1 MNSRKTMNDLPG
13 KSEKTEINFR
23 KAAILQFASR
33 YANVILQLVL
43 TAVLARLL
51 TPNEYGV
58 MAGVAIFTNLFGI
71 LGDMGLGPAIIQ
83 YKQLTKSDYGGLF
96 VFSIVLGSVLSVIF
110 VVLGFPISQF
120 FNEPSYVSLCA
131 WSAVSILFGTMNMV
145 PNGILLKKKRFDIIG
160 IRLIITTVI
169 GGIVA
174 IILAVMGAGTMA
186 LVWNINIVSISIFIW
201 NVVSIKDEIN
211 LTDIAIIKP
220 LKLVAKYSV
229 YQAGF
234 GIVNYFSRN
243 LDHLIIGKV
252 FGSVALG
259 LYDKSYKLTS
269 YPIQFI
275 PGVLGSILQ
284 PYLSKYQN
292 NREEIYKVQR
302 QLLYLLSIL
311 GAGISFTFMLCGK
324 EIVYF
329 FYGSQWLSSVPLFT
343 ILSFSIT
350 FQMVNNITGGILQ
363 SAGKTDYLF
372 RQGITATMVMLV
384 MLLVGALTRDLYRL
398 TILITIGFALQT
410 FTVAYY
416 TTVKT
421 FKHTFFSFFK
431 PVIRAFLPALVIF
444 IPFAFLKFYYD
455 FSTANEILSLL
466 TYGLSFIASYCF
478 WIWRSGGL
486 SVVVHAFSKR

>member
-1 MNSRKTMNDLPG
+1 MNDFPG
-13 KSEKTEINFR
+13 KSKRTEINFR

-43 TAVLARLL
+43 TAILARLL

-96 VFSIVLGSVLSVIF
+96 VFSIILGIVLSVVF
-110 VVLGFPISQF
+110 VALGFPISQF

-211 LTDIAIIKP
+211 LTDIVIIKP

-284 PYLSKYQN
+284 PYLAKYEN
-292 NREEIYKVQR
+292 DREKIYQVQMK
-302 QLLYLLSIL
+302 LIFLLSSL
-311 GAGISFTFMLCGK
+311 GVVISFAFILCGK
-324 EIVYF
+324 EIIYF
-329 FYGSQWLSSVPLFT
+329 FYGSQWLSSVPLFV
-343 ILSFSIT
+343 ILCASIT

-363 SAGKTDYLF
+363 SAGRTDYLF
-372 RQGITATMVMLV
+372 RQGVVATTTMLG
-384 MLLVGALTRDLYRL
+384 MLLIGSFTHDLNKLTAF
-398 TILITIGFALQT
+398 ITIGFVLQT
-410 FTVAYY
+410 ISVAYY
-416 TTVKT
+416 TTVKA
-421 FKHTFFSFFK
+421 FGHSIIEFFK
-431 PVIRAFLPALVIF
+431 PIVSALCPAVIIF
-444 IPFAFLKFYYD
+444 IPLAVLKFHYMILAEH
-455 FSTANEILSLL
+455 FLLSLL
-466 TYGLSFIASYCF
+466 VFGLTFVAAYCLWLFCTGKMSIFASL
-478 WIWRSGGL
+478 WKSK
-486 SVVVHAFSKR
+486 SV